1 MSSIKYRILKKQKP
15 NVLNESSFGKADYD
29 KHNGKYRKAVID
41 ILRTPGAELKLSNY
55 GEDFI
60 TITDEMAVYF
70 DEELSNT
77 YVSYDRFNEILK
89 KYNLK
94 WSNIFKGAFSGYEKG
109 LEGTNKGN
117 AFEVTF
123 AKNYEEIYQ
132 KEIERQ
138 LNAETGSFAPKNG
151 MQSIHSCGSLN
162 NRRPLMMT
170 NDGQIVVGDSDIAS
184 TGDKVADVKVDTV
197 GRRGTINLS
206 LKSGTTVSFCNA
218 GVSKL
223 FPASSF
229 AKYLEDE
236 RNGILEYHGGSANGM
251 TGNDLLQFFG
261 IDPIKFADVFVQ
273 YRNDK
278 DSKKIKSAKKNEE
291 DVTQLIASNP
301 NFYKFVCS
309 VIGYDYILI
318 HELGPDIHC
327 YDLKSQEDLDNF
339 IGRLEYAKVL
349 YPINGEAK
357 RIDIV
362 VKYSNIIIKFNIRNK
377 QSGIFPSHLM
387 SDYTILH

>member
-1 MSSIKYRILKKQKP
+1 MSSIKYRILKKQKS

-132 KEIERQ
+132 REIERQ
-138 LNAETGSFAPKNG
+138 LNVETGSFAPKNG

-184 TGDKVADVKVDTV
+184 TGDKVSDVKVDTV

-278 DSKKIKSAKKNEE
+278 DSKKIKSAKKDEE

-357 RIDIV
+357 RIDVV

>member
-1 MSSIKYRILKKQKP
+1 MHFNK
-15 NVLNESSFGKADYD
+15 VDYD

-41 ILRTPGAELKLSNY
+41 ILKTPGAILKLNNY
-55 GEDFI
+55 GENFI
-60 TITDEMAVYF
+60 IITDEMAIYF
-70 DEELSNT
+70 DKELSDI
-77 YVSYDRFNEILK
+77 YVSYDRFNNILK
-89 KYNLK
+89 KYNLA
-94 WSNIFKGAFSGYEKG
+94 WSSIFKGMFSGYENG

-132 KEIERQ
+132 REIERQ
-138 LNAETGSFAPKNG
+138 LNVETGSFAPKDG
-151 MQSIHSCGSLN
+151 IQSIHSCGSLN
-162 NRRPLMMT
+162 TRRPLIMT
-170 NDGQIVVGDSDIAS
+170 KNGQIVVGGDDIAS
-184 TGDKVADVKVDTV
+184 TGDKIADVKVDTV
-197 GRRGTINLS
+197 IARGTINLS

-229 AKYLEDE
+229 AKYLEDK
-236 RNGILEYHGGSANGM
+236 RNGKLEYHGGSANGM

-261 IDPIKFADVFVQ
+261 INPIKFADVFVQ
-273 YRNDK
+273 YRTDK
-278 DSKKIKSAKKNEE
+278 DSKKSKSAKKDEE
-291 DVTQLIASNP
+291 DITQLIASNP
-301 NFYKFVCS
+301 NFYNFVCS
-309 VIGYDYILI
+309 VIGYNYILI

-357 RIDIV
+357 RVDII
-362 VKYSNIIIKFNIRNK
+362 VKFSNIVIKFNIRNK

>member
-1 MSSIKYRILKKQKP
+1 MSSIKYRILKKQKS

-138 LNAETGSFAPKNG
+138 LNAEPGSFAPKNG

-278 DSKKIKSAKKNEE
+278 DSKKSKSTKKDEE

-362 VKYSNIIIKFNIRNK
+362 VKYSKIIIKFNIRNK

>member
-41 ILRTPGAELKLSNY
+41 ILRTPGAELKLNNY

-94 WSNIFKGAFSGYEKG
+94 WSNIFKGAFSGYENG

-138 LNAETGSFAPKNG
+138 LNAEPGSFAPKNG

-261 IDPIKFADVFVQ
+261 IDPIKFAEVFVQ

-278 DSKKIKSAKKNEE
+278 DSKKSKSTKKDEE

>member
-77 YVSYDRFNEILK
+77 YVSYDRFNKILK
-89 KYNLK
+89 KYNLG
-94 WSNIFKGAFSGYEKG
+94 WSNIFKGVFSGYENG

-117 AFEVTF
+117 SFEVTF

-132 KEIERQ
+132 REIERQ
-138 LNAETGSFAPKNG
+138 LNAEAGSFAPKNG

-236 RNGILEYHGGSANGM
+236 RNGILEYRGGSANGM

-278 DSKKIKSAKKNEE
+278 DFKKSKSAKKDEE

>member
-1 MSSIKYRILKKQKP
+1 MSSIKYRILKKQKS

-132 KEIERQ
+132 REIERQ

-261 IDPIKFADVFVQ
+261 IDPIKFANVFVQ

-278 DSKKIKSAKKNEE
+278 DSKKSKSAKKDEE

>member
-132 KEIERQ
+132 REIERQ

-278 DSKKIKSAKKNEE
+278 DSKKSKSTKKDEE

-362 VKYSNIIIKFNIRNK
+362 VKYSKIIIKFNIRNK

>member
-1 MSSIKYRILKKQKP
+1 MSSIKYRILKKQKS

-132 KEIERQ
+132 REIERQ

-184 TGDKVADVKVDTV
+184 TGDKVTDVKVDTV

-278 DSKKIKSAKKNEE
+278 ESKKSKSAKKDEE

>member
-1 MSSIKYRILKKQKP
+1 MSSIKYRILKKQKS

-132 KEIERQ
+132 REIERQ

-278 DSKKIKSAKKNEE
+278 DSKKSKSAKKDEE

-301 NFYKFVCS
+301 NFYKFVCN

>member
-1 MSSIKYRILKKQKP
+1 MSSIKYRILKKQKS

-132 KEIERQ
+132 REIERQ
-138 LNAETGSFAPKNG
+138 LNAEAGSFAPKNG

-236 RNGILEYHGGSANGM
+236 RNGILEYRGGSANGM

-278 DSKKIKSAKKNEE
+278 DSKKSKSAKKDEE

>member
-132 KEIERQ
+132 REIERQ

-278 DSKKIKSAKKNEE
+278 DSKKIKSAKKDEE

-327 YDLKSQEDLDNF
+327 YDLKTQEDLDNF

>member
-132 KEIERQ
+132 REIERQ

-278 DSKKIKSAKKNEE
+278 DSKKGKSAKKDEE

-327 YDLKSQEDLDNF
+327 YDLKTQEDLDNF

>member
-41 ILRTPGAELKLSNY
+41 ILRTPGAILKLNNY

-94 WSNIFKGAFSGYEKG
+94 WSNIFKGAFSGYENG

-138 LNAETGSFAPKNG
+138 LNAEPGSFAPKNG

-278 DSKKIKSAKKNEE
+278 DSKKSKSAKKYEE

>member
-29 KHNGKYRKAVID
+29 KHNGKYRKAVIN

-94 WSNIFKGAFSGYEKG
+94 WSNIFKGAFSGYENG

-278 DSKKIKSAKKNEE
+278 DSKKSKSAKKYEE

-339 IGRLEYAKVL
+339 IGKLEYAKVL

>member
-94 WSNIFKGAFSGYEKG
+94 WSNIFKGAFSGYENG

-132 KEIERQ
+132 REIERQ
-138 LNAETGSFAPKNG
+138 LNAEPGSFAPKNG

-236 RNGILEYHGGSANGM
+236 RNGILEYRGGSANGM

-278 DSKKIKSAKKNEE
+278 DSKKSKSAKKDEE

>member
-94 WSNIFKGAFSGYEKG
+94 WSNIFKGAFSGYENG

-278 DSKKIKSAKKNEE
+278 DSKKIKSTKKDEE

-362 VKYSNIIIKFNIRNK
+362 VKYSKIIIKFNIRNK

>member
-117 AFEVTF
+117 AFEVIF

-132 KEIERQ
+132 REIERQ

-278 DSKKIKSAKKNEE
+278 ESKKSKSAKKDEE

>member
-1 MSSIKYRILKKQKP
+1 MSSIKYRILKKQKS
-15 NVLNESSFGKADYD
+15 NVLNESGFGKADYD

-132 KEIERQ
+132 REIERQ

-162 NRRPLMMT
+162 NRRPLIMT

-278 DSKKIKSAKKNEE
+278 DSKKIKSAKKYEE

>member
-109 LEGTNKGN
+109 LERPNKGN

-132 KEIERQ
+132 REIERQ
-138 LNAETGSFAPKNG
+138 LNAEAGSFAPKNG

-162 NRRPLMMT
+162 NRPPLMMT

-236 RNGILEYHGGSANGM
+236 RNGILEYRGGSANGM

-278 DSKKIKSAKKNEE
+278 DFKKSKSAKKDEE

-377 QSGIFPSHLM
+377 QS
-387 SDYTILH
+387 

>member
-138 LNAETGSFAPKNG
+138 LNAENGSFAPKNG

>member
-1 MSSIKYRILKKQKP
+1 MVSVRYKNLKKDES
-15 NVLNESSFGKADYD
+15 NVLNESHFKKEDYD
-29 KHNGKYRKAVID
+29 KHYGKYRNAVID
-41 ILRTPGAELKLSNY
+41 ILRTPGAILKLNNY
-55 GEDFI
+55 GEEFI
-60 TITDEMAVYF
+60 TITDEMAIYF

-77 YVSYDRFNEILK
+77 YVAYDRFNEILG
-89 KYNLK
+89 KYNLA
-94 WSNIFKGAFSGYEKG
+94 WSKIFKGPFSGYENG

-123 AKNYEEIYQ
+123 AKNYEDIYQ
-132 KEIERQ
+132 REIERQ
-138 LNAETGSFAPKNG
+138 LNAETGSFAPKDG
-151 MQSIHSCGSLN
+151 MESIHSCGSRN
-162 NRRPLMMT
+162 TRRPLMMT
-170 NDGQIVVGDSDIAS
+170 KDGQMVVGGSDIAS

-206 LKSGTTVSFCNA
+206 LKSGNTVSFCNA

-229 AKYLEDE
+229 AKYLEDK
-236 RNGILEYHGGSANGM
+236 RNGKLEYHGGSANGM

-261 IDPIKFADVFVQ
+261 INPIKFADVFVQ

-278 DSKKIKSAKKNEE
+278 DSKKKKSAKKDEE
-291 DVTQLIASNP
+291 DITQLISSNP
-301 NFYKFVCS
+301 NFYNFVCS
-309 VIGYDYILI
+309 VIGYNYILI
-318 HELGPDIHC
+318 HELETGLYC
-327 YDLKSQEDLDNF
+327 YDLKSQEDLDKF

-362 VKYSNIIIKFNIRNK
+362 VKYSNIVIKFNIRNK
-377 QSGIFPSHLM
+377 QSGIFPTHLM

>member
-1 MSSIKYRILKKQKP
+1 MSSIKYRILKKQKS

-138 LNAETGSFAPKNG
+138 LNAEPGSFAPKNG

-278 DSKKIKSAKKNEE
+278 DSKKSKSTKKDEE

-349 YPINGEAK
+349 YPRNGEAK

-362 VKYSNIIIKFNIRNK
+362 VKYSKIIIKFNIRNK

>member
-138 LNAETGSFAPKNG
+138 LNAEAGSFAPKNG

-278 DSKKIKSAKKNEE
+278 DSKKIKSAKKDEE

>member
-1 MSSIKYRILKKQKP
+1 MSSIKYRILKKQKS

-94 WSNIFKGAFSGYEKG
+94 WSNIFKGAFSGYEKD

-132 KEIERQ
+132 REIERQ
-138 LNAETGSFAPKNG
+138 LNAKTGSFAPKNG

-278 DSKKIKSAKKNEE
+278 DSKKIKSAKKYEE

>member
-117 AFEVTF
+117 AFEVIF

-132 KEIERQ
+132 REIERQ

-278 DSKKIKSAKKNEE
+278 DSKKIKSAKKDEE

>member
-41 ILRTPGAELKLSNY
+41 ILRTPGAELKLNNY

-94 WSNIFKGAFSGYEKG
+94 WSNIFKGAFSGYENG

-138 LNAETGSFAPKNG
+138 LNAEPGSFAPMNG

-278 DSKKIKSAKKNEE
+278 DSKKSKSTKKDEE

>member
-1 MSSIKYRILKKQKP
+1 MVSVRYKNLKKDKS
-15 NVLNESSFGKADYD
+15 NVLNESHFKKEDYD
-29 KHNGKYRKAVID
+29 KHSGKYRNAVID
-41 ILRTPGAELKLSNY
+41 ILRTPGAILKLNNY
-55 GEDFI
+55 GEEFI
-60 TITDEMAVYF
+60 TITDEMAIYF

-77 YVSYDRFNEILK
+77 YVSYDRFNEILG
-89 KYNLK
+89 KYNLR
-94 WSNIFKGAFSGYEKG
+94 WSKIFKGPFSGYENG

-123 AKNYEEIYQ
+123 AKNYEDIYQ
-132 KEIERQ
+132 REIERQ
-138 LNAETGSFAPKNG
+138 LNAETGSFAPKDG
-151 MQSIHSCGSLN
+151 MESIHSCGSLN
-162 NRRPLMMT
+162 TRRPLMMT
-170 NDGQIVVGDSDIAS
+170 KEGQIVIGGSDIAS

-206 LKSGTTVSFCNA
+206 LKSGKTVSFCNA

-229 AKYLEDE
+229 AKFLEDK
-236 RNGILEYHGGSANGM
+236 RNGKLEYHGGSANGM

-261 IDPIKFADVFVQ
+261 INPIKFANIFVQ

-278 DSKKIKSAKKNEE
+278 DSKKTKSAKKDEE
-291 DVTQLIASNP
+291 DITQLIASNP
-301 NFYKFVCS
+301 NFYNFVCS
-309 VIGYDYILI
+309 VIGYNYILI
-318 HELGPDIHC
+318 HEIEPDIHC
-327 YDLKSQEDLDNF
+327 YDLKSQKDLDKF

-357 RIDIV
+357 RIDII
-362 VKYSNIIIKFNIRNK
+362 VKYSNIVIKFNIRNK
-377 QSGIFPSHLM
+377 QSGIFPTHLM

>member
-132 KEIERQ
+132 REIERQ

-197 GRRGTINLS
+197 GKRGTINLS

-278 DSKKIKSAKKNEE
+278 DSKKIKSAKKDEE

>member
-132 KEIERQ
+132 REIERQ

-273 YRNDK
+273 YHNDK
-278 DSKKIKSAKKNEE
+278 DSKKIKSAKKDEE

>member
-1 MSSIKYRILKKQKP
+1 MSSIKYRILKKQKS

-132 KEIERQ
+132 REIERQ

-278 DSKKIKSAKKNEE
+278 ESKKIKSTKKDEE

>member
-41 ILRTPGAELKLSNY
+41 ILRTPGAELKLNNY

-94 WSNIFKGAFSGYEKG
+94 WSNIFKGAFSGYENG

-138 LNAETGSFAPKNG
+138 LNAEPGSFAPKNG

-278 DSKKIKSAKKNEE
+278 DSKKSKSAKKYEE

>member
-94 WSNIFKGAFSGYEKG
+94 WSNIFKGAFSGYENG

-132 KEIERQ
+132 REIERQ
-138 LNAETGSFAPKNG
+138 LNAEPGSFAPKNG

-162 NRRPLMMT
+162 NRLPLMMT

-278 DSKKIKSAKKNEE
+278 DSKKSKSAKKHEE

>member
-1 MSSIKYRILKKQKP
+1 MSSIKYRILKKQKS

-55 GEDFI
+55 GEDVI

-278 DSKKIKSAKKNEE
+278 ESKKSKSAKKDEE

>member
-94 WSNIFKGAFSGYEKG
+94 WSNIFKGAFSGYENG

-132 KEIERQ
+132 REIERQ

-278 DSKKIKSAKKNEE
+278 DSKKSKSAKKDEE

-327 YDLKSQEDLDNF
+327 YDLKSQEELDNF

>member
-1 MSSIKYRILKKQKP
+1 MSSIKYRILKKQKS

-94 WSNIFKGAFSGYEKG
+94 WSNIFKGAFSGYENG

-132 KEIERQ
+132 REIERQ

-278 DSKKIKSAKKNEE
+278 DSKKIKSAKKDEE

>member
-1 MSSIKYRILKKQKP
+1 MASIKYRILKKQKS

-94 WSNIFKGAFSGYEKG
+94 WSNIFKGAFSGYENG

-132 KEIERQ
+132 REIERQ

-278 DSKKIKSAKKNEE
+278 DSKKIKSAKKDEE

>member
-1 MSSIKYRILKKQKP
+1 MSSIKYRILKKQKS

-94 WSNIFKGAFSGYEKG
+94 WSNIFKGAFSGYENG

-132 KEIERQ
+132 REIERQ
-138 LNAETGSFAPKNG
+138 LNAEAGSFAPKNG

-236 RNGILEYHGGSANGM
+236 RNGILEYRGGSANGM

-278 DSKKIKSAKKNEE
+278 DSKKSKSAKKDEE

>member
-138 LNAETGSFAPKNG
+138 LNAEPGSFAPKNG

-278 DSKKIKSAKKNEE
+278 NSKKSKSTKKDEE

-362 VKYSNIIIKFNIRNK
+362 VKYSKIIIKFNIRNK

>member
-132 KEIERQ
+132 REIERQ

-261 IDPIKFADVFVQ
+261 INPIKFADVFVQ

-278 DSKKIKSAKKNEE
+278 ESKKSKSAKKDEE

>member
-218 GVSKL
+218 GISKL

-278 DSKKIKSAKKNEE
+278 DSKKIKSAKKYEE